1 MKVNVMKPC
10 DWSTRLDAY
19 IDGELHPKIAADVE
33 DHLHACENC
42 RADFAAL
49 GRMSRAFDD
58 FFEDRTAIAKQRST
72 VLVARI
78 TAAAAAPLAQA
89 AWHSREIHQINRL
102 SRVVATA
109 AAVVVLAGIGFLQWS
124 GASASSLAPSA
135 PDTVSWEGAAI
146 VSPTYAVNRDQPDQA
161 LAEFALND
169 LGHAPLRG
177 GN

>member
-72 VLVARI
+72 LLVARI

-102 SRVVATA
+102 SRVV
-109 AAVVVLAGIGFLQWS
+109 
-124 GASASSLAPSA
+124 
-135 PDTVSWEGAAI
+135 DTVSWEGAAI